1 MKNAKRGTDQL
12 SGCFA
17 GSGAWLETLHWPHLL
32 DMLSLL
38 LTALSAPVNVRVMV
52 PGGLDGYWAQKIELF
67 ENMKRDEGEEVKVL
81 VDPVDSTIHFESVK
95 AEIDGGTELY
105 DGFVIMASWLP
116 DFVNRG
122 DGGLKVRRRR
132 KSPGSERSML
142 SDEFLFL
149 V

>member
-1 MKNAKRGTDQL
+1 
-12 SGCFA
+12 
-17 GSGAWLETLHWPHLL
+17 
-32 DMLSLL
+32 MLALL

-67 ENMKRDEGEEVKVL
+67 ESMKRDQGEEVKVL

-122 DGGLKVRRRR
+122 DGGLKVRRR
-132 KSPGSERSML
+132 KPPGSERSLL
-142 SDEFLFL
+142 SGEPLSASEDRFCLSRFLSWGRGRKCAQARDSFS
-149 V
+149 